1 LLVNLH
7 LKKCAKYLAGRIKLS
22 AGRIRPTGRSLSTP
36 DLFHSKEYNGRKCGR
51 RSTTTNDYYIT
62 HTVYTFK
69 MMYCTI
75 HVAATTLHLR
85 FIDDCKFAKHF
96 SV

>member
-7 LKKCAKYLAGRIKLS
+7 LKNVQNIWRAGLNWS

-36 DLFHSKEYNGRKCGR
+36 DLFQSKKYNGRKCGR
-51 RSTTTNDYYIT
+51 RSTTTNDYDIT

-69 MMYCTI
+69 MMYWTI
-75 HVAATTLHLR
+75 HVAATTLNLR

-96 SV
+96 SI